1 LVKLLLFF
9 WFVFVFVLFFVMLGV
24 LRAAVVKI
32 TYKCLIIFL
41 MSRHLCTKITYVL
54 FIGLQLKSHLFCR
67 PGDSCLIRHTNGTGK
82 CVGLYRIL
90 QYSGFIL
97 VSRNSLGPCI
107 FVGCHRMS
115 GKHRCRIVQGLFLFL
130 FCFL

>member
-1 LVKLLLFF
+1 MELVQSDTCVFPTSCDIRQKCPKLFLLTKIKPEYCKILYNPTHFPVPLVCRIRQVPLHLAEALVVLLVCFF
-9 WFVFVFVLFFVMLGV
+9 LFFFVMLGV

-67 PGDSCLIRHTNGTGK
+67 PGDFP
-82 CVGLYRIL
+82 
-90 QYSGFIL
+90 YSL
-97 VSRNSLGPCI
+97 
-107 FVGCHRMS
+107 
-115 GKHRCRIVQGLFLFL
+115 
-130 FCFL
+130 